1 MITLLADAIKYLT
14 LLVSVLYTFMKLTG
28 MHPKK
33 VDLFY
38 IALLPAFAVGLHY
51 VDFYV
56 KMLVPITILVFY
68 IAVFKLRYIKM
79 PFGDVI
85 NMATISVGISVFFM
99 LIGFVIS
106 LPLILPL
113 FGVGNEELRAL
124 IAQIPLCAF
133 MLLMT
138 FLLFKIKRFKSAITP
153 LKKDGTYD
161 ALTFGGIVSIF
172 AMTVYYISRY
182 AVIGIV
188 EMSFLFLA
196 FSALT
201 LIIGWRRVITQRY
214 RQDVLRRNVEH
225 LNRELETNN
234 EQVTELSK
242 KNEELANIIHRDNKL
257 IPSMMLALEECLKN
271 YDKERAAEL
280 HAELKELYAERAMA
294 VENFAENAGTLK
306 KTGDLM
312 VDSIMQFLS
321 NSAAKRAVEFSFD
334 FEEQAVKALRQ
345 VFCEGNELNTLLC
358 DLGENAIIAAQGGG
372 KVKLL
377 LDCPADMP
385 QIRIFDSGAQFDEKV
400 LALAGKKKITTH
412 IESGGSGTGLF
423 STFEILSAHSAS
435 FVIDEK
441 VAGGFSK
448 CVSIVPDGK
457 NRRCVYTSRK
467 AVKQLCG
474 ERKTFTVIDE
484 NTQN

>member
-14 LLVSVLYTFMKLTG
+14 LLVSILYTFMKLTG
-28 MHPKK
+28 MRFKK
-33 VDLFY
+33 VDIFY

-68 IAVFKLRYIKM
+68 VAVFKLRYIKM
-79 PFGDVI
+79 AFGDVI

-99 LIGFVIS
+99 LIGFLIS
-106 LPLILPL
+106 LPLVLPL

-124 IAQIPLCAF
+124 IAQIPLCLV

-138 FLLFKIKRFKSAITP
+138 FLLFKIKRFESAITP

-182 AVIGIV
+182 TVIGIF

-214 RQDVLRRNVEH
+214 RQDVLHRNAE
-225 LNRELETNN
+225 LLKKELETNS
-234 EQVTELSK
+234 EQLTELSE
-242 KNEELANIIHRDNKL
+242 KNEELAKIIHRDNKL
-257 IPSMMLALEECLKN
+257 IPSMMLALEEYLKN
-271 YDKERAAEL
+271 YDEERAAAL
-280 HAELKELYAERAMA
+280 HTELKNLYAERAMA
-294 VENFAENAGTLK
+294 VETFAQNAGALK

-312 VDSIMQFLS
+312 VDSIMQFLF
-321 NSAAKRAVEFSFD
+321 NSGTAHAVEFSFG
-334 FEEQAVKALRQ
+334 FEEQAVKDLRGI
-345 VFCEGNELNTLLC
+345 FNEGNELNTLLC

-377 LDCPADMP
+377 LDCPAGIP

-423 STFEILSAHSAS
+423 STFAILNVHSAS
-435 FVIDEK
+435 FIIDER
-441 VAGGFSK
+441 VTGGFSK
-448 CVSIVPDGK
+448 CVSVVPDGK
-457 NRRCVYTSRK
+457 NRRCIYTSRK
-467 AVKQLCG
+467 GVKALCG

-484 NTQN
+484 NNKN